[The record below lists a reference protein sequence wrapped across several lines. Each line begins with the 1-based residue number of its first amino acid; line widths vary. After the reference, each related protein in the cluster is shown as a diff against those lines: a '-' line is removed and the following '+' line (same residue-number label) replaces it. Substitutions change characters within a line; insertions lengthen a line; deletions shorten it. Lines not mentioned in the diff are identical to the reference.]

1 MAYKTETKAFSINV
15 PSINLKTGDTI
26 TFKFRL
32 SSSNTSNFTASLDA
46 GSLSISSLAVSTG
59 YNSTTCA
66 YFDSSSISASVALGS
81 GSTTILTFSPGVSN
95 FLGNNYI
102 FSPNPNTGSQNS
114 LYPIYGDV
122 DYPFNVKPQ
131 DIVIT
136 YLSDNTYV
144 ESRILSSSFLSGSQG
159 GYYLQVQLDT
169 ILSNRYITDIES
181 GSYKRFLIL
190 SRQNDET
197 NAYLTFKKREGS
209 TSYGFIIPQ
218 NIAPD
223 VLANID
229 TITKEVK
236 QKILSDQS
244 SVTIN
249 TF

>member
-1 MAYKTETKAFSINV
+1 MAYKTETKTFSINV
-15 PSINLKTGDTI
+15 PSINLNTGDII
-26 TFKFRL
+26 TFKFKL
-32 SSSNTSNFTASLDA
+32 SSSNTSNFTTSIDA
-46 GSLSISSLAVSTG
+46 GSLSINSLSVSTG
-59 YNSTTCA
+59 YLSTTCQ
-66 YFDSSSISASVALGS
+66 YFNSASISQSVALGS
-81 GSTTILTFSPGVSN
+81 GSTSTITFTPGVSN
-95 FLGNNYI
+95 FFGGAYI
-102 FSPNPNTGSQNS
+102 FNPNPLTGSQNN
-114 LYPIYGDV
+114 LYSTYGDV
-122 DYPFNVKPQ
+122 DYPLNIKPQ
-131 DIVIT
+131 DIILT

-144 ESRILSSSFLSGSQG
+144 ESRILSSSFSGS
-159 GYYLQVQLDT
+159 YLQIQLNT
-169 ILSNRYITDIES
+169 ILSNRYIADIES

-190 SRQNDET
+190 SRQDDET

-236 QKILSDQS
+236 QKLLSDQS

>member
-1 MAYKTETKAFSINV
+1 MSYKSETKNFSINV
-15 PSINLKTGDTI
+15 PSIALNIGDVV
-26 TFKFRL
+26 TFKFKL
-32 SSSNTSNFTASLDA
+32 SGSTTNDFTASISND
-46 GSLSISSLAVSTG
+46 SLSINSLAVATG
-59 YNSTTCA
+59 YSSTTCP
-66 YFDSSSISASVALGS
+66 YFDSASISRSVALGS
-81 GSTTILTFSPGVSN
+81 GSTRTITFSPGVSN
-95 FLGNNYI
+95 FLGSNYT
-102 FSPNPNTGSQNS
+102 FNPNPLTGSQNS

-122 DYPFNVKPQ
+122 DYPFNIKPY
-131 DIVIT
+131 DIIIT

-144 ESRILSSSFLSGSQG
+144 ESRILSSSFYNNGTSN
-159 GYYLQVQLDT
+159 YLQVQTDT
-169 ILSNRYITDIES
+169 ILSNRYIKDIES

-190 SRQNDET
+190 SRQDDET
-197 NAYLTFKKREGS
+197 NAYLTFKKRDGS

-236 QKILSDQS
+236 QKLLSDQS

>member
-1 MAYKTETKAFSINV
+1 MAYKTETKTFSINV
-15 PSINLKTGDTI
+15 PSINLTAGDTVS
-26 TFKFRL
+26 FKLRL
-32 SSSNTSNFTASLDA
+32 SSSNTTNATASISK
-46 GSLSISSLAVSTG
+46 GSLSINSLSVATG
-59 YNSTTCA
+59 YSSTTCA
-66 YFDSSSISASVALGS
+66 YFDSASISQSVVLGS
-81 GSTTILTFSPGVSN
+81 GSTSTITFKPGLSN
-95 FLGNNYI
+95 FLGDTYM
-102 FSPNPNTGSQNS
+102 FVPNPLTGSQSS
-114 LYPIYGDV
+114 LYSTYGDV
-122 DYPFNVKPQ
+122 DYPFNIKPQ
-131 DIVIT
+131 DIILT

-144 ESRILSSSFLSGSQG
+144 ESRILSSSFSGS
-159 GYYLQVQLDT
+159 YLQIQLNT
-169 ILSNRYITDIES
+169 ILSNRYIADIES

-190 SRQNDET
+190 SRQDDET

-236 QKILSDQS
+236 QKLLSDQS

>member
-1 MAYKTETKAFSINV
+1 MGYTTETKLFSINV
-15 PSINLKTGDTI
+15 PSINLNTGDTI
-26 TFKFRL
+26 TFKFKL

-46 GSLSISSLAVSTG
+46 GSLSVNSLSVATG
-59 YNSTTCA
+59 YLSTTCA
-66 YFDSSSISASVALGS
+66 YFDSASISASVASGS
-81 GSTTILTFSPGVSN
+81 GSTSIITFKPGLSN
-95 FLGNNYI
+95 FLGSDYI
-102 FSPNPNTGSQNS
+102 FAPNPVTGSQNS

-122 DYPFNVKPQ
+122 DYPFTIKPR
-131 DIVIT
+131 DIIIT

-144 ESRILSSSFLSGSQG
+144 ESRILSSSFSGS
-159 GYYLQVQLDT
+159 YLQIQLDT
-169 ILSNRYITDIES
+169 VLSSTYIANIES
-181 GSYKRFLIL
+181 GSYKKFLIL
-190 SRQNDET
+190 SRKDDET
-197 NAYLTFKKREGS
+197 NTYLTFKKREGS

-218 NIAPD
+218 NLAPD

>member
-15 PSINLKTGDTI
+15 PSINLTAGDTI
-26 TFKFRL
+26 TFKFKL

-46 GSLSISSLAVSTG
+46 GSLSINSLSVATG
-59 YNSTTCA
+59 YSSTTCQ
-66 YFDSSSISASVALGS
+66 YFDSASISQSAALES
-81 GSTTILTFSPGVSN
+81 GSTRTITFTPGLSN
-95 FLGNNYI
+95 FLGNTYI
-102 FSPNPNTGSQNS
+102 FVPNPLTGSQSS
-114 LYPIYGDV
+114 LYSTYGDV
-122 DYPFNVKPQ
+122 DYPFNIKPQ
-131 DIVIT
+131 DIVLT

-144 ESRILSSSFLSGSQG
+144 ESRILSSSFSGS
-159 GYYLQVQLDT
+159 YLQVQLDT

-190 SRQNDET
+190 SRQEDET
-197 NAYLTFKKREGS
+197 NTYLTFKKREGS
-209 TSYGFIIPQ
+209 TSYGLIIPQ

-236 QKILSDQS
+236 QKLLSDQS